1 MIVSS
6 EKETEDLNQSLGL
19 DLNLDPEQKDVGV
32 PQRDLQKADLEIDTG
47 IDNLPE
53 DIIDK

>member
-6 EKETEDLNQSLGL
+6 GKETEDLNQSLGL